1 MLHGRLL
8 RYLDE
13 VTRAGSIRKA
23 SARLN
28 VASSA
33 INRRIIELEEEL
45 GTPVFERL
53 PRGLR
58 LTAAGEVLIQHVR
71 ETLREHD
78 RALGRINGLKG
89 LVRGEVTIATM
100 NGLASN
106 ILGDALIEFRDLH
119 PRVKLNV
126 GVQNG
131 ERIVQGLIAG
141 EADLGLGY
149 NLPASPRLT
158 RMAELYQNLG
168 AVMAP
173 DHPLAAR
180 ASVRFSDCAA
190 YPIVAAEPGMSLR
203 AAIELMLPSNSELSP
218 AIETNSLELMKR
230 LVLSPPYIT
239 IVNRGDVDQELANG
253 LMIFI
258 PFTGGAGRQ
267 HVSLVHRSKGTL
279 DPVVSTVARF
289 VESAMQAR
297 RAGRAT
303 G

>member
-13 VTRAGSIRKA
+13 VCRAGSIRKA
-23 SARLN
+23 SVRLN

-33 INRRIIELEEEL
+33 INRRIIELEQEL
-45 GTPVFERL
+45 GTPIFERL

-89 LVRGEVTIATM
+89 LVRGEVSIATM

-106 ILGDALIEFRDLH
+106 VLGDALIQFRDVH
-119 PRVKLNV
+119 ARVKLNV
-126 GVQNG
+126 SVLSG
-131 ERIVQGLIAG
+131 ERIIHALISG
-141 EADLGLGY
+141 EADLGLAY
-149 NLPASPRLT
+149 NLPATPRLT
-158 RMAELYQNLG
+158 RMAELHQRLG

-173 DHPLAAR
+173 DHPLAGR
-180 ASVRFSDCAA
+180 DSVRFSDCAA
-190 YPIVAAEPGMSLR
+190 YPIVAARPGMSLR
-203 AAIELMLPSNSELSP
+203 AAIELILPSNSELAP
-218 AIETNSLELMKR
+218 VIETDSLELMKR

-239 IVNRGDVDQELANG
+239 IVNRGDVGQEVAGG
-253 LMIFI
+253 LMTFI
-258 PFTGGAGRQ
+258 PFAGGVGRQ

-279 DPVVSTVARF
+279 DPAVSTVARF
-289 VESAMQAR
+289 IEGAMLAR
-297 RAGRAT
+297 RALQDGS
-303 G
+303 